1 MATLYLTTTIIGNEM
16 EHKITNIAEAIKQ
29 ATDNIEMDVI
39 LYKDLQEL
47 VNLGL
52 YPQDTIHKT
61 ATEIEGKKLLVET
74 IIKDFVQKLME
85 EHTKIMK
92 LKIDK
97 LLEGI
102 GCPKNSGKFDVYIPS
117 KIAPELDKTV
127 KLKYEL
133 KYDLRVDMKFT

>member
-1 MATLYLTTTIIGNEM
+1 M

-47 VNLGL
+47 VDLGL

-85 EHTKIMK
+85 E
-92 LKIDK
+92 
-97 LLEGI
+97 I